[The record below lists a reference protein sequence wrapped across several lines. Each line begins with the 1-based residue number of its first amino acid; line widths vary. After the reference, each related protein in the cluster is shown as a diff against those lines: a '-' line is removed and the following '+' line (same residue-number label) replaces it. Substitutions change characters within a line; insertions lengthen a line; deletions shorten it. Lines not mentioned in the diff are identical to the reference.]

1 MKRDLPIKRVST
13 DLDVLRFPAEGEH
26 VIQAQCLTCSV
37 PLALSQPD
45 LDSPE
50 RLLGVCGIC
59 KKWFLIDLIPDQTE
73 GLLLRLPDTEM
84 MRRLSIECASE
95 GQTGEP

>member
-1 MKRDLPIKRVST
+1 MKRDLPIKKVST
-13 DLDVLRFPAEGEH
+13 DLDVLRFPAADEH
-26 VIQAQCLTCSV
+26 VIHAQCLTCAF

-50 RLLGVCGIC
+50 RLLGVCGMC
-59 KKWFLIDLIPDQTE
+59 KKWFLIDLIPDQPE

-84 MRRLSIECASE
+84 MRRLSIESASE
-95 GQTGEP
+95 GQPGNQ